1 MLIRI
6 VPGPA
11 AARCCDRMRAARLTG
26 WALGELTWEERLKE
40 ELQREGM
47 FPQRDALGP
56 CGVRLWGL
64 PLAWLEAVEEA
75 GGLDLWLET
84 SPEIGANQRR
94 GRGSTFFFG
103 GCPGNFHTLDSLKQ

>member
-11 AARCCDRMRAARLTG
+11 AARCCVRMRAARLTG

-56 CGVRLWGL
+56 CGVRLWGC
-64 PLAWLEAVEEA
+64 
-75 GGLDLWLET
+75 LWPGWRLW
-84 SPEIGANQRR
+84 RR
-94 GRGSTFFFG
+94 QEDWIFSWR
-103 GCPGNFHTLDSLKQ
+103 PHQK